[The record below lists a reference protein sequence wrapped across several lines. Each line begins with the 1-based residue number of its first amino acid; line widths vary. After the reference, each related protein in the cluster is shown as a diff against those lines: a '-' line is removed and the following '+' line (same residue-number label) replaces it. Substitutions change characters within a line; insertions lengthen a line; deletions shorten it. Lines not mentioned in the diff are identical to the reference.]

1 MVFNAAPSL
10 FLLLILYLL
19 PSAHGY
25 FMYDSKA
32 VLNDCQ
38 DYWTFRD
45 RERIPL
51 LFQVTVCVDIR
62 VVSPGSWLAFSYSS
76 PHVPRYDLALEGDTG
91 ALYAWLLG
99 VRHRFPVSLTS
110 GVWHRLCLRRDSL
123 RNTFS
128 LEVDGRGDS
137 EHQRTVIARLIPP
150 NGQLALGCR
159 PWDTD
164 GASRGKVELYL
175 FRMWGD
181 VKQHQACEDGSV
193 AGWESWMWDVTH
205 PRARV
210 RDDHLYCG
218 KRNQQYTECGLQCR
232 VDKKPKYST

>member
-1 MVFNAAPSL
+1 
-10 FLLLILYLL
+10 
-19 PSAHGY
+19 
-25 FMYDSKA
+25 MYDSKA
-32 VLNDCQ
+32 VLDDCQ

-51 LFQVTVCVDIR
+51 LFQVTVCVDVR
-62 VVSPGSWLAFSYSS
+62 VVSPGPWLAFSYSS
-76 PHVPRYDLALEGDTG
+76 LHVPRYDLALEGDTG
-91 ALYAWLLG
+91 TLYAWLLG
-99 VRHRFPVSLTS
+99 VRHRFPVSLEPDI
-110 GVWHRLCLRRDSL
+110 WHRLCLRRDSL

-128 LEVDGRGDS
+128 LEVDGKSDS

-150 NGQLALGCR
+150 NGELTLGCKAWNTD
-159 PWDTD
+159 PWN

-181 VKQHQACEDGSV
+181 VEQHQACEDGSV
-193 AGWESWMWDVTH
+193 AGWESWMWEVTR

-218 KRNQQYTECGLQCR
+218 KMNQQY
-232 VDKKPKYST
+232 VAYKKPRYPT